1 MMDAK
6 ACIKGE
12 VRVKVRH
19 PFETKTGKWVKGH
32 HCISVEDL
40 LEGKWFLN
48 RKKTDIDAIHELY
61 SSKGVWLTLEHGF
74 YDAELLIQA
83 QTPFDEWSADLLDPK
98 GYKLKEG
105 RQA

>member
-48 RKKTDIDAIHELY
+48 RKKTDVRHIQDVD
-61 SSKGVWLTLEHGF
+61 SDKGVWLTLKHGT
-74 YDAELLIQA
+74 YDVDLLIQA
-83 QTPFDEWSADLLDPK
+83 QTRFNEWSVDVLDPK
-98 GYKLKEG
+98 GYVVTKGE
-105 RQA
+105 